1 MEEEFKVSILF
12 FFFFFKIWWHFFFSR
27 FHSCLSNSDA
37 KIRNQFLSIF
47 LKSKQLHMTILYMQN
62 FVLDKESF
70 LSEDMQIEKR
80 RTQIQN

>member
-1 MEEEFKVSILF
+1 
-12 FFFFFKIWWHFFFSR
+12 
-27 FHSCLSNSDA
+27 
-37 KIRNQFLSIF
+37 
-47 LKSKQLHMTILYMQN
+47 MTILYMQN